1 MDKIT
6 RDLIEYYGID
16 TCPYKDLPH
25 FNQINTDYVFCIPDV
40 KPDIEQIVKVFAKGC
55 VVETEIVKT
64 PKGTSLEGQNI
75 TGYKLLVC
83 GDINLKVE
91 YVACDKT
98 QSIHSAHTIF
108 PFCGYVVLP
117 ENVNPNAIIKASIS
131 IEDIFSEQIDC
142 RCIYNNI
149 TMMIIADVC

>member
-1 MDKIT
+1 MSKIT
-6 RDLIEYYGID
+6 RDLVDYHGIN
-16 TCPYKDLPH
+16 TCPYKDLPN

-40 KPDIEQIVKVFAKGC
+40 KPDIEQIVKVFADSC

-64 PKGTSLEGQNI
+64 PIGTSLEGQNI

-83 GDINLKVE
+83 GDIHLKVE
-91 YVACDKT
+91 YVACNT
-98 QSIHSAHTIF
+98 SQSVHSAHTKF

-117 ENVNPNAIIKASIS
+117 KNTNPNAIIKASIA
-131 IEDIFSEQIDC
+131 IEDIFSEQMDC

-149 TMMIIADVC
+149 TMMVIADVC